1 MPAQSE
7 KQARLFRLVRGLQKG
22 DVKPSKVSPQVRKMA
37 SSIKPSS
44 VKHFTKVK
52 EIISRLK
59 EESEIQGAEYTLSK
73 AKEIT
78 DKPFDQVLR
87 ENVGVPF
94 DEKELLT
101 FQSKQNGFAGFG
113 KTNFVHKR
121 STREVSAEVQSNDST
136 KKFVFKKLTNNQNK
150 GFYNYACFVRILSDD
165 SDEPTDKVFYTLS
178 SIFED
183 DDGTEKTKILADFI
197 DRINSYGL

>member
-7 KQARLFRLVRGLQKG
+7 KQARLFRLVRAFQKG

-37 SSIKPSS
+37 HTIKPSS
-44 VKHFTKVK
+44 VKDFTKVK
-52 EIISRLK
+52 EIIKKLK
-59 EESEIQGAEYTLSK
+59 EDYESQGSEYTLSK

-101 FQSKQNGFAGFG
+101 FQSKQSGFAGFG

-165 SDEPTDKVFYTLS
+165 SDEPKDKVFYTLNER
-178 SIFED
+178 F
-183 DDGTEKTKILADFI
+183 
-197 DRINSYGL
+197 

>member
-7 KQARLFRLVRGLQKG
+7 KQARLFRLVRAFQKG
-22 DVKPSKVSPQVRKMA
+22 DVKPSKVSSQVRKMA
-37 SSIKPSS
+37 HTIKPSS
-44 VKHFTKVK
+44 VKDFTKVK
-52 EIISRLK
+52 EIIKKLK
-59 EESEIQGAEYTLSK
+59 EDYESQGSEYTLSK

-101 FQSKQNGFAGFG
+101 FQSKQSGFAGFG

-121 STREVSAEVQSNDST
+121 STKEVSAEVQSNDST

-178 SIFED
+178 SIFDE
-183 DDGTEKTKILADFI
+183 DDGTQKTKILADFI